1 MSCKMP
7 PREKIHEAL
16 SAVADNRVT
25 INGNQAEVI
34 SSDHTKKYLVTW
46 DNNVYSANDN
56 ATFW

>member
-1 MSCKMP
+1 MSHKMP